1 VAEHITMSQLK
12 QTPSQTVGPF
22 FAYGLTPT
30 QYGYDLKSLFTPV
43 LAQPNAQGE
52 HIRITGQVFDG
63 AGNAVMDAM
72 VEISQPD
79 GSGQPVASVADAEAR
94 GFTGFGRCG
103 TGTLPQSHY
112 EFLTVKPGVAVQGQA
127 PFINVCVTMRG
138 LLVHTFT
145 RIYFDDE
152 AEANG
157 KDAVLSGVPAARR
170 GTLIAQR
177 QNTGAGAVYR
187 FDIHMQ
193 DSAAGKETVFF
204 DL

>member
-1 VAEHITMSQLK
+1 MKKLQ

-22 FAYGLTPT
+22 FAYGLTPA
-30 QYGYDLKSLFTPV
+30 QYGYDFKNIFSPV
-43 LAQPNAQGE
+43 LAQPQAAGE

-63 AGNAVMDAM
+63 AGQPVGDAM
-72 VEISQPD
+72 LEISQPD
-79 GSGQPVASVADAEAR
+79 ASGQPVTTLADAQAK

-103 TGTLPQSHY
+103 TGTLAQN
-112 EFLTVKPGVAVQGQA
+112 FFAFGTVKPGVAAPGQA
-127 PFINVCVTMRG
+127 PFINVCLTMRG

-152 AEANG
+152 AEANAA
-157 KDAVLSGVPAARR
+157 DAVLASVPAARR
-170 GTLIAQR
+170 ASLIAQR
-177 QNTGAGAVYR
+177 GMTGAGPVYR

-193 DSAAGKETVFF
+193 GEKETVFF

>member
-1 VAEHITMSQLK
+1 
-12 QTPSQTVGPF
+12 
-22 FAYGLTPT
+22 
-30 QYGYDLKSLFTPV
+30 V
-43 LAQPNAQGE
+43 LARPNAQGE

-72 VEISQPD
+72 VEIAQPD
-79 GSGQPVASVADAEAR
+79 GSGTPVASVADAEAR

-112 EFLTVKPGVAVQGQA
+112 EFFTVKPGVAAAGQA

-145 RIYFDDE
+145 RIYFEDE
-152 AEANG
+152 AQANG
-157 KDAVLSGVPAARR
+157 KDAVLASVPAARR
-170 GTLIAQR
+170 ATLVAKR
-177 QNTGAGAVYR
+177 DVTGGGPVYR
-187 FDIHMQ
+187 FDIYMQ
-193 DSAAGKETVFF
+193 GDQETVFF

>member
-1 VAEHITMSQLK
+1 MTQLK
-12 QTPSQTVGPF
+12 QTPSQTVGPY

-63 AGNAVMDAM
+63 AGQSVLDAL

-79 GSGQPVASVADAEAR
+79 ASGQPVTSVADAKAK

-103 TGTLPQSHY
+103 TGTLPDNHY
-112 EFLTVKPGVAVQGQA
+112 AFDTVKPGAAAAGQA

-138 LLVHTFT
+138 LLVHTFS

-152 AEANG
+152 AAANS
-157 KDAVLSGVPAARR
+157 KDAVFNSVPAERR
-170 GTLIAQR
+170 STLIAR
-177 QNTGAGAVYR
+177 REMTGAGPVYC

-193 DSAAGKETVFF
+193 GDKETVFF

>member
-1 VAEHITMSQLK
+1 MSQLK

-43 LAQPNAQGE
+43 LAQPAAKGE

-72 VEISQPD
+72 VEIAQPD
-79 GSGQPVASVADAEAR
+79 GSGLPISSVADAEAR

-103 TGTLPQSHY
+103 TGTLPQSRY
-112 EFLTVKPGVAVQGQA
+112 EFFTVKPGAVAGQA

-157 KDAVLSGVPAARR
+157 KDAVLASVPAERR
-170 GTLIAQR
+170 NTLIAR
-177 QNTGAGAVYR
+177 RDMTGAGAVYR
-187 FDIHMQ
+187 FDIRMQ

>member
-1 VAEHITMSQLK
+1 MSTLK

-43 LAQPNAQGE
+43 LAGPNAKGE

-72 VEISQPD
+72 VEIAQPD
-79 GSGQPVASVADAEAR
+79 GSGLPIASVADAEAR

-103 TGTLPQSHY
+103 TGTLPQSHF
-112 EFLTVKPGVAVQGQA
+112 EFFTIKPGVAAPGQA

-152 AEANG
+152 AAANSA
-157 KDAVLSGVPAARR
+157 DAVFNSVPAERR
-170 GTLIAQR
+170 TTLVATR
-177 QNTGAGAVYR
+177 KMTGAGAVYR
-187 FDIHMQ
+187 FDIRMQ
-193 DSAAGKETVFF
+193 DSSAGKETVFF

>member
-1 VAEHITMSQLK
+1 MTTTSPLK

-43 LAQPNAQGE
+43 LAQPTAKGE

-72 VEISQPD
+72 VEIAQPD
-79 GSGQPVASVADAEAR
+79 GSGQPIASVSDAEAR

-112 EFLTVKPGVAVQGQA
+112 EFFTVKPGAVAGQA

-152 AEANG
+152 VDANA
-157 KDAVLSGVPAARR
+157 KDAVLASVPAERR
-170 GTLIAQR
+170 NTLVAQR
-177 QNTGAGAVYR
+177 SMTGAGPVYR
-187 FDIHMQ
+187 FDIRMQ

>member
-1 VAEHITMSQLK
+1 MSQLK

-30 QYGYDLKSLFTPV
+30 QYGYDLKSLFTPA
-43 LAQPNAQGE
+43 LAQPNAKGE

-72 VEISQPD
+72 VEIAQPD
-79 GSGQPVASVADAEAR
+79 GSGQPISSVADAEAR

-112 EFLTVKPGVAVQGQA
+112 EFFTVKPGAAADGQA

-152 AEANG
+152 VEANG
-157 KDAVLSGVPAARR
+157 KDAVLASVPAERR
-170 GTLIAQR
+170 STLIAR
-177 QNTGAGAVYR
+177 RDMTGAGPVYR
-187 FDIHMQ
+187 FDIRMQ

>member
-1 VAEHITMSQLK
+1 MTRLQ
-12 QTPSQTVGPF
+12 QTPSQTVGPY

-30 QYGYDLKSLFTPV
+30 QYGYDLPSLFSPV
-43 LAQPNAQGE
+43 LAQPHAQGE

-63 AGNAVMDAM
+63 AGQSVLDAL
-72 VEISQPD
+72 VEISQSD
-79 GSGQPVASVADAEAR
+79 ASGQPVTSVAEAQAR

-103 TGTLPQSHY
+103 TGTLAGNHY
-112 EFLTVKPGVAVQGQA
+112 LFETVKPGAAAGQA

-152 AEANG
+152 LEANAQ
-157 KDAVLSGVPAARR
+157 DAVLASVPSGRRATLLARR
-170 GTLIAQR
+170 ET
-177 QNTGAGAVYR
+177 TGAGVVYR
-187 FDIHMQ
+187 FDVHMQ
-193 DSAAGKETVFF
+193 GDRETVFF